1 MTLANNNNNNKR
13 PRKRKFSRRLVLPI
27 VIFVVA
33 ALAVAWFFDEQA
45 TSTVIIVRHA
55 EKAAT
60 PKDDPALSA
69 AGKLRAQA
77 LADMLSEVDVVAG
90 LNAIFVSE
98 ARRTRDTAKPLAN
111 RLNLPLFEMPAAD
124 VKGLVERIL
133 NEHKGDIVLIVA
145 HSDTV
150 PALIREFGGSKK
162 VPPVEEHEYTNLYIL
177 SMPWSGKTKTLRLKY
192 GNTYLDGDET

>member
-1 MTLANNNNNNKR
+1 MSSNNNKR
-13 PRKRKFSRRLVLPI
+13 SRKRRFSRRIVLP
-27 VIFVVA
+27 VVVFVAV

-55 EKAAT
+55 EKATA
-60 PKDDPALSA
+60 PVDDPALSP

-77 LADMLSEVDVVAG
+77 LADMLSDVDVVAG
-90 LNAIFVSE
+90 LDAIYVSE

-111 RLNLPLFEMPAAD
+111 RLELPLFEHQAAD
-124 VKGLVERIL
+124 VKGLVKRIL
-133 NEHKGDIVLIVA
+133 ADHKGEIVLVIG

-162 VPPVEEHEYTNLYIL
+162 VPPIGEHEYTNLYIL

-192 GNTYLDGDET
+192 GNTYLDAGDN

>member
-1 MTLANNNNNNKR
+1 MSSNNNKR
-13 PRKRKFSRRLVLPI
+13 SRKRRFSRRIVLP
-27 VIFVVA
+27 VVVFVAV

-55 EKAAT
+55 EKATT
-60 PKDDPALSA
+60 PDDDPALSP

-77 LADMLSEVDVVAG
+77 LADMLSDVDVVAG
-90 LNAIFVSE
+90 LDAIYVSE

-111 RLNLPLFEMPAAD
+111 RLDLPLFEHPAAD
-124 VKGLVERIL
+124 VKGLVKRIL
-133 NEHKGDIVLIVA
+133 ADHKGEIVLVIG

-162 VPPVEEHEYTNLYIL
+162 VPPIGEHEYTNLYIL

-192 GNTYLDGDET
+192 GNTYLDAGDN

>member
-1 MTLANNNNNNKR
+1 MSSNNNKR
-13 PRKRKFSRRLVLPI
+13 SRKRRFSRRIVLP
-27 VIFVVA
+27 VVVFVAV

-55 EKAAT
+55 EKATA
-60 PKDDPALSA
+60 PDDDPALSP

-77 LADMLSEVDVVAG
+77 LADMLSDVDVVAG
-90 LNAIFVSE
+90 LDAIYVSE

-111 RLNLPLFEMPAAD
+111 RLDLPLFEHPAAD
-124 VKGLVERIL
+124 VKGLVKRIL
-133 NEHKGDIVLIVA
+133 ADHKGEIVLVIG

-162 VPPVEEHEYTNLYIL
+162 VPPIGEHEYTNLYIL

-192 GNTYLDGDET
+192 GNTYLDAGDN